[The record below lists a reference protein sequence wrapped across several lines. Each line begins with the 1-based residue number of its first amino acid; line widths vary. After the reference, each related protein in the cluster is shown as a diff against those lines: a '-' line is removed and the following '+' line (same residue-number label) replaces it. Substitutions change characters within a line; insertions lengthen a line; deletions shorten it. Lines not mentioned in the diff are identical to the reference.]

1 MTSSFCG
8 ALKSTPAAC
17 FAFPAGVVT
26 AHANTV
32 VVVLVRMLAVVLVVP
47 VVWLVLGAGTVV
59 VRMPVAC

>member
-1 MTSSFCG
+1 M
-8 ALKSTPAAC
+8 
-17 FAFPAGVVT
+17 GVVT

-32 VVVLVRMLAVVLVVP
+32 VVVLVRMLAAVLVVP